1 MWFYF
6 YITTLYFF
14 PFDKRKYLFIDNIKI
29 YELIHLFCFCSISG
43 DGSAQSSSDESDK
56 ASTAHLSRAVAFH
69 PDTASVMYF
78 A

>member
-1 MWFYF
+1 ML
-6 YITTLYFF
+6 T
-14 PFDKRKYLFIDNIKI
+14 KK
-29 YELIHLFCFCSISG
+29 SG

-56 ASTAHLSRAVAFH
+56 ASTAHLSRAVALH